1 MTRVRGVGPEAPDTE
16 HFCGCYLRCVGSR
29 RYREV
34 GPDAPC
40 TGGGRGRGGQDLG
53 PGGRARPSTSLTGH
67 QHFCAGGGG

>member
-34 GPDAPC
+34 GADAPC
-40 TGGGRGRGGQDLG
+40 TGGGEGQ
-53 PGGRARPSTSLTGH
+53 
-67 QHFCAGGGG
+67 GGGAGPRSGG